1 MEELK
6 STASIKLIRYYL
18 HKNNNIIKRT
28 PQKSSKK
35 KLKNFLHLGKKYSL
49 PETPTIMSLIQI
61 IIFIIILVLVQAGK
75 TRISTTALT
84 GMLNYVDHMFP
95 RTSPNPA
102 FYQSH
107 YTGGGECNVFTAYE
121 RLVRESYQ
129 GRVSVE
135 TQIDIVY
142 NSWGEPASN
151 VDYEPCSSGFFLFIL
166 ALASLMFCSKRR
178 SLTFDE
184 MVRLQYDPIF
194 KYKYISGKF

>member
-1 MEELK
+1 
-6 STASIKLIRYYL
+6 L

-49 PETPTIMSLIQI
+49 PETPTTMLLIQI
-61 IIFIIILVLVQAGK
+61 IIFIIILAFVQAGK
-75 TRISTTALT
+75 AKISVTALT

-95 RTSPNPA
+95 RTSPNLA
-102 FYQSH
+102 FYHSYYDVGNGQ
-107 YTGGGECNVFTAYE
+107 CNVPNTYE

-129 GRVSVE
+129 GKVSTK

-142 NSWGEPASN
+142 NSWGEPTSYSESD
-151 VDYEPCSSGFFLFIL
+151 VSGLFLFIVAVATL
-166 ALASLMFCSKRR
+166 IVCCNRR
-178 SLTFDE
+178 PLTFDE

-194 KYKYISGKF
+194 KYKYMSGNF